1 VAATAVRPRRRGW
14 RHAVAQSW
22 VGYAF
27 ASPWIVGFFLFTLG
41 PMLTSFYWS
50 FTDYSVLM
58 KTSWVG
64 PDNYVKMFTDD
75 EYFTT
80 ALWNTTYYSVASV
93 VLIQVIA
100 MMLALLLNRD
110 VRGVRTFRTVY
121 YMPSVVSGVALSLLW
136 LWLLDPD
143 VGPIN
148 STLWSVFGIE
158 GPRWLKSLDWSK
170 PSLILMSLW
179 GAGNTVVLYLAALQG
194 VPQELHEAAQIDGA
208 SSFRRFFSV
217 TVPMISPTILFT
229 LVLGI
234 IGSFQVFTQAYVM
247 TDGGPLNSTLM
258 YVLYLY
264 RTGFRNLF
272 MGYASAMAWLLFL
285 FILLMTALV
294 FRSSPL
300 WVYYEGRRANR

>member
-1 VAATAVRPRRRGW
+1 VSATTVGSRRRGFP
-14 RHAVAQSW
+14 RAVRRSW

-64 PDNYVKMFTDD
+64 PANYVKMFTDD

-93 VLIQVIA
+93 VLIQVLA
-100 MMLALLLNRD
+100 MLLALLLNRD

-143 VGPIN
+143 IGPIN

-158 GPRWLKSLDWSK
+158 GPRWLRSYDWSK

-208 SSFRRFFSV
+208 GPVGRFFSV

-272 MGYASAMAWLLFL
+272 MGYASAMAWFLFL
-285 FILLMTALV
+285 VILLLTALV

-300 WVYYEGRRANR
+300 WVYYEGRRGNR